1 MAVYLAFSV
10 IREAPDVPDEAPDV
24 FMTPAVEVREHP
36 TAILFPGFSLKAET
50 LRRASFFAS
59 PDKSC

>member
-10 IREAPDVPDEAPDV
+10 IREAPDV